1 MSYTINHYN
10 GTIVANIADGTLDTS
25 TSLSLA
31 GRNYAGYGEYLNEN
45 QVFLLENFAGTTAPV
60 GSISGQLWYNSATG
74 LLNVYNGTYYNGIA
88 TTAQLAANVSTI
100 NSQIR
105 ANVDVINTNILANVS
120 VLNSNAASQ
129 DTQIVN
135 LWANAGVQSANI
147 TNLWANA
154 GAQADSITTLIANAG
169 AQSDAI
175 DLRATINSPTLTGN
189 PRSVTA
195 SSGDNSTTIATT
207 AYVMTQDATRRTYID
222 TNLLANI
229 AALTNYTNTQL
240 GIRGN
245 IASPT
250 FTGVPAAPTAAVGT
264 ANTQIA
270 TTSYVM
276 TQDAIQRT
284 YIDTNILA
292 NIATLNTAVN
302 NSLAYKAPIDAPT
315 FTGAARAVTAS
326 SGDNSTKVATTAF
339 VQGEIAT
346 GALWQGSHRYIST
359 STPNNGTG
367 VDGDFWFQYE
377 A

>member
-31 GRNYAGYGEYLNEN
+31 GRNYAGYGGYLNQN
-45 QVFLLENFAGTTAPV
+45 QVYLLENFAGTLAPM
-60 GSISGQLWYNSATG
+60 GSVAGQLWYNSATG

-88 TTAQLAANVSTI
+88 TTDQLAANVSTI

-135 LWANAGVQSANI
+135 LWANAAAQNTSISNLVGVVGTQNGLIIRLTANV
-147 TNLWANA
+147 
-154 GAQADSITTLIANAG
+154 G

-175 DLRATINSPTLTGN
+175 ALRATIDSPALTGN
-189 PRSVTA
+189 PRAVTA
-195 SSGDNSTTIATT
+195 SSGDNSTAIATT
-207 AYVMTQDATRRTYID
+207 AYVMAQDSVRKTYVD
-222 TNLLANI
+222 NNLLANVT
-229 AALTNYTNTQL
+229 ALTSYTNTQL
-240 GIRGN
+240 SLKAN
-245 IASPT
+245 IASPVL
-250 FTGVPAAPTAAVGT
+250 TGVPAAPTAAAGT

-276 TQDAIQRT
+276 TQDDARRV
-284 YIDTNILA
+284 YVDTNVLA
-292 NIATLNTAVN
+292 NIAILNTAIN
-302 NSLAYKAPIDAPT
+302 NSLAYKAPVDAPT